1 MFGER
6 IFTLASDGVE
16 AALPPP
22 TPRGSRPNRLE
33 QALALAEARIEDGD
47 LAAAYVLI
55 PLLPLLESFD
65 DKQRCLALG

>member
-1 MFGER
+1 
-6 IFTLASDGVE
+6 
-16 AALPPP
+16 
-22 TPRGSRPNRLE
+22 LE